1 VWGLSGVP
9 VTSVYA
15 NFFEKI
21 GFKVKYP
28 YNFSHVIGDP
38 SVLSRGEKIHR
49 LLERLKGVLIS
60 PVGEDMEHVIIA
72 WGTVLVTALL
82 LFWIFQVI
90 TRFIK
95 HQQISQLDFFDGF
108 LMITLLIGSAASIY
122 TLAQID
128 GNYFILVYA
137 VAAISTVRITGY
149 WLKTEETENIA
160 AVTTGSAAVET
171 KKILRS
177 GICLLA
183 VPFFLFNTLIASSTS
198 WAGCPGFTSFKLV
211 NRGYYDHRH
220 HTHKSW
226 ERRGCKELY
235 SRFTPK
241 TRVVAF
247 GFHPQVLDMACSVQ
261 SYYDITGSG
270 GDVYLVKKLAYFE
283 EYLKWAGTEYIYVQA
298 GYLADQPRATQ
309 IIEDMI
315 AEGTLRDLTFEWGN
329 MLAKVDLDHPFKEP
343 DERLVQLFRDNYS
356 MEKNGN

>member
-1 VWGLSGVP
+1 
-9 VTSVYA
+9 
-15 NFFEKI
+15 
-21 GFKVKYP
+21 
-28 YNFSHVIGDP
+28 
-38 SVLSRGEKIHR
+38 
-49 LLERLKGVLIS
+49 
-60 PVGEDMEHVIIA
+60 MEHVIIA

-149 WLKTEETENIA
+149 WLKQKRQKTLPQLQQ
-160 AVTTGSAAVET
+160 AVQQWKRKDPQVRHLFTGRS
-171 KKILRS
+171 ILSLQYPDRILYQL
-177 GICLLA
+177 GRM
-183 VPFFLFNTLIASSTS
+183 
-198 WAGCPGFTSFKLV
+198 PGLYLFKLV

-235 SRFTPK
+235 SCFTPK

-247 GFHPQVLDMACSVQ
+247 GFHPRC
-261 SYYDITGSG
+261 
-270 GDVYLVKKLAYFE
+270 
-283 EYLKWAGTEYIYVQA
+283 
-298 GYLADQPRATQ
+298 
-309 IIEDMI
+309 
-315 AEGTLRDLTFEWGN
+315 
-329 MLAKVDLDHPFKEP
+329 
-343 DERLVQLFRDNYS
+343 
-356 MEKNGN
+356 